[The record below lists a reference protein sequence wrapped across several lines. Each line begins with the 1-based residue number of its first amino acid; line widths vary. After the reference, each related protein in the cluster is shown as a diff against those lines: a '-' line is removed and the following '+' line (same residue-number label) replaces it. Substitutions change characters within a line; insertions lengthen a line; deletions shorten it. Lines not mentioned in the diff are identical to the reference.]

1 MRPNFD
7 SHISNLLAE
16 WGIPSEIW
24 VQVDLDTQLEIPD
37 YDITL
42 TFYDVPAVVWIEMS
56 DLISSEKVM
65 QCVPRLFR
73 GSSL

>member
-24 VQVDLDTQLEIPD
+24 VKVDLDTQLEIPD

-42 TFYDVPAVVWIEMS
+42 TFYDVPAVVWIEMN